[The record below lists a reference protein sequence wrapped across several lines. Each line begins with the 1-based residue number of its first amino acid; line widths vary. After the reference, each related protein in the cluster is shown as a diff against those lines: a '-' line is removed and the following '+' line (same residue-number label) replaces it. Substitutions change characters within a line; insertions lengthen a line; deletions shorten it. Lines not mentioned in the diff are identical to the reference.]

1 MTHQTGPATSTTKI
15 IWNGIPDLI
24 SVVPYP
30 YLCLRKAVFCVCW
43 RMYSAFSITTD
54 RNERHEGRD
63 EGREEGKDE
72 GRDTFAV
79 YINTITGLMGET

>member
-1 MTHQTGPATSTTKI
+1 M
-15 IWNGIPDLI
+15 
-24 SVVPYP
+24 
-30 YLCLRKAVFCVCW
+30 CW

-63 EGREEGKDE
+63 EGRDEGKDE
-72 GRDTFAV
+72 GRDTSAV